1 MWPFGKKNAADGGG
15 SGKQGGG
22 SGNEGGKKLSK
33 RAAKKRAAANPDSIV
48 GEDTQ
53 KAIEAAPTLLEPID
67 RADRF
72 TFQDLVVE
80 ATTDIGSRPS
90 RLFMTTLGTVLG
102 IGSLVATLGFAQ
114 TAANQIAT
122 QFNAAAAT
130 QVSISP
136 AEASVGSNKKVATGS
151 LPWDAPAR
159 MENLAGVTAAAL
171 TADVESVKEI
181 TAVPIN
187 DPSAATKAS
196 PALMA
201 MSSEALTVLGGKL
214 QTGRMFDD
222 GHDQRADRVAVLGKN
237 AATKLGISRIETQ
250 PSIFIGGI
258 AYSVI
263 GIVDS
268 MDTRASMLDAVWV
281 PMGAAKQD
289 FGLEAP
295 SQLQIK
301 IQVGAGPVVAKQAPI
316 ALNPE
321 NPDGYDVKA
330 PQGKSDLS
338 QNVQADINI
347 VFLILGVIALL
358 AGGLGIANVT
368 LLSVMERTGEI
379 GLRRALG
386 ATRREIAGQF
396 LVESIV
402 IGLLGGLIG
411 AAMGVLA
418 VVAVAITQGWTPVVD
433 PVFAVVGA
441 LLGAVV
447 GWASGWYPARRAASI
462 EPVEALRS
470 N

>member
-1 MWPFGKKNAADGGG
+1 MWPFKRKKSG
-15 SGKQGGG
+15 SQKG
-22 SGNEGGKKLSK
+22 SATEPVAEIAS
-33 RAAKKRAAANPDSIV
+33 
-48 GEDTQ
+48 
-53 KAIEAAPTLLEPID
+53 APQLLEPVK

-72 TFQDLVVE
+72 NFQDLVVE
-80 ATTDIGSRPS
+80 ATTDIGSRPA

-102 IGSLVATLGFAQ
+102 IGSLVATLAFAQ

-130 QVSISP
+130 QVIVTP
-136 AEASVGSNKKVATGS
+136 GEANRGSSTVATGT

-159 MENLAGVTAAAL
+159 VETLVGVTGAAL
-171 TADVESVKEI
+171 TADVDGITEI

-187 DPSAATKAS
+187 DPSVAAKTPPGVTAT
-196 PALMA
+196 
-201 MSSEALTVLGGKL
+201 SSEILEVLGGKL

-222 GHDQRADRVAVLGKN
+222 GHDARGDRVAVLGKN
-237 AATKLGISRIETQ
+237 AAERLGVTRVETQ
-250 PSIFIGGI
+250 PSIFIDGI

-268 MDTRASMLDAVWV
+268 LDTRASLLDTVWIS
-281 PMGAAKQD
+281 MGAARQD
-289 FGLEAP
+289 FRLMAP

-301 IQVGAGPVVAKQAPI
+301 IDYGAGPVVAEQAPL
-316 ALNPE
+316 ALAPE
-321 NPDGYDVKA
+321 KPDSYEVKA
-330 PQGKSDLS
+330 PQGASDLS
-338 QNVQADINI
+338 NNVQADINI
-347 VFLILGVIALL
+347 VFLILGAISLL

-368 LLSVMERTGEI
+368 LLSVLERTGEI

-386 ATRREIAGQF
+386 ATRRQIAGQF

-411 AAMGVLA
+411 AALGVIG
-418 VVAVAITQGWTPVVD
+418 VVIVAVTQGWTPVVN
-433 PVFAVVGA
+433 PVVAIVGA

-447 GWASGWYPARRAASI
+447 GWASGWYPARRAAKI

>member
-1 MWPFGKKNAADGGG
+1 MMWPFRNK
-15 SGKQGGG
+15 
-22 SGNEGGKKLSK
+22 
-33 RAAKKRAAANPDSIV
+33 KKRAAAKSDADGAGDVP
-48 GEDTQ
+48 E
-53 KAIEAAPTLLEPID
+53 IEAAPALLEPIP

-90 RLFMTTLGTVLG
+90 RLIMTTLGTVLG

-130 QVSISP
+130 QVVVTP
-136 AEASVGSNKKVATGS
+136 AEANRGSQTIAAGS
-151 LPWDAPAR
+151 LPWDATDR
-159 MENLAGVTAAAL
+159 VERLVGVEAAAL
-171 TADVESVKEI
+171 TADIDGIGEI

-187 DPSAATKAS
+187 DPSVATKAS
-196 PALMA
+196 PKLVAT
-201 MSSEALTVLGGKL
+201 SSEIITVLGGTM

-222 GHDQRADRVAVLGKN
+222 GHDDRDDRVAVLGAN
-237 AATKLGISRIETQ
+237 AATRLGVSRIETQ
-250 PSIFIGGI
+250 PSIFIDGL

-263 GIVDS
+263 GIVD
-268 MDTRASMLDAVWV
+268 TLDSRGSLLDSVWI
-281 PMGAAKQD
+281 PMGAARSD
-289 FGLEAP
+289 FNLGGA

-301 IQVGAGPVVAKQAPI
+301 IEIGAGPVVGKQAPV

-321 NPDGYDVKA
+321 NPDAFEVKA

-338 QNVQADINI
+338 ASVQADVNI

-368 LLSVMERTGEI
+368 LLSVLERTGEI

-386 ATRREIAGQF
+386 ATRRQIAGQF

-411 AAMGVLA
+411 AAVGVLG
-418 VVAVAITQGWTPVVD
+418 VVAVAVSQGWTPVVS
-433 PVFAVVGA
+433 PVIAIVGA

-447 GWASGWYPARRAASI
+447 GWGSGWYPARRAASI
-462 EPVEALRS
+462 EPVAALRS